1 MGSDLNLLDFRK
13 MHSLPDDRTM
23 KDLSK
28 VPNGSQIQQPVL
40 KAQDWSLGLS
50 VLKAQNMWI
59 RAKMDQLDSVSVQEH
74 FQNERCSVPLI
85 HKLSVTALTLLNA
98 PKRRR
103 RETAPEL

>member
-59 RAKMDQLDSVSVQEH
+59 RAKMHQLNSVSVQEH
-74 FQNERCSVPLI
+74 FQNKRCSVTSVPLPR
-85 HKLSVTALTLLNA
+85 KLSVIGLTLLNG
-98 PKRRR
+98 PKR
-103 RETAPEL
+103 